1 MLKIDAIS
9 RHFGGL
15 QALVEVDLDVAA
27 GAVLGLIGPNGSG
40 KTTLFNVVTGLY
52 PPTAGRI
59 SFNGRD
65 ISGRPPHDIVRSG
78 IARTFQTPRIFQRMS
93 VLENIR
99 AAQHGLASAGA
110 GRRTRGTTTAMD
122 HRTLI
127 DDLLH
132 ATGLADRAG
141 TLARNL
147 PLPDQR
153 RLELAR
159 ALARSPELLLLDEPA
174 GGMTPAETQE
184 MARLIGE
191 VALPGRTCVIIEHKM
206 DMIAR
211 LCDEVCVLNF
221 GRKIAQ
227 GRAETVL
234 GDPVVLE
241 AYLGRDEAAHA

>member
-1 MLKIDAIS
+1 MLKIDALS
-9 RHFGGL
+9 RRFGGL
-15 QALVEVDLDVAA
+15 QALVEVDLDVAE

-52 PPTAGRI
+52 PPTAGRVF
-59 SFNGRD
+59 FNGRD
-65 ISGRPPHDIVRSG
+65 ISGRPPHDIIRRG
-78 IARTFQTPRIFQRMS
+78 IARTFQTPRIYQRMS

-110 GRRTRGTTTAMD
+110 GRRTRGTTTAID
-122 HRTLI
+122 DRALI
-127 DDLLH
+127 DGLLH

-174 GGMTPAETQE
+174 GGMTPAETQD
-184 MARLIGE
+184 MARLIRE

-211 LCDEVCVLNF
+211 LCDEICVLNF
-221 GRKIAQ
+221 GRKIAH
-227 GRAETVL
+227 GRPETVL

-241 AYLGRDEAAHA
+241 AYLGREETVHA

>member
-1 MLKIDAIS
+1 MLKIDALS
-9 RHFGGL
+9 RRFGGL
-15 QALVEVDLDVAA
+15 QALVEVDLDVAE

-52 PPTAGRI
+52 PPTAGRVF
-59 SFNGRD
+59 FNGRD
-65 ISGRPPHDIVRSG
+65 ISGRPPHDIIRSG
-78 IARTFQTPRIFQRMS
+78 IARTFQTPRIYQRMS

-110 GRRTRGTTTAMD
+110 GRRTRGTTTAING
-122 HRTLI
+122 RALI

-174 GGMTPAETQE
+174 GGMTPAETQDI
-184 MARLIGE
+184 ARLIRE

-206 DMIAR
+206 DMIHALCAR
-211 LCDEVCVLNF
+211 VVVLNF
-221 GRKIAQ
+221 GEVICDAPRAQVFKDPEVIA
-227 GRAETVL
+227 
-234 GDPVVLE
+234 
-241 AYLGRDEAAHA
+241 AYLGPDEMG